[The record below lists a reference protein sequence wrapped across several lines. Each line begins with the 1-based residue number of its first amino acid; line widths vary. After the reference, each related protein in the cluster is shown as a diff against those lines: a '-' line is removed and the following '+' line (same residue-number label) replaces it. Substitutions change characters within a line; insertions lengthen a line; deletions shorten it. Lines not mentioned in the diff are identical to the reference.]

1 MTATEGQRSSR
12 RMLRTKKPMMFAA
25 VAALSMSMVML
36 PSVEAGLQDDLTN
49 GDIKY
54 TSCFS
59 NPDQFGWEK
68 MRNFTQNK
76 RPIVLEQAGW
86 ESARLATRILQI
98 ILTEIMGF
106 KARVLYQEYQAGYA
120 LTSARLKAANVTDIA
135 MEIWSDPLPGWY
147 SHGAIGYQGRSGMY
161 VPSRFVSQYP
171 EFGYDFWRFLQNPHA
186 RSNFLKYG
194 KGPKIRNPDGSY
206 LCDGKPGLCE
216 KGRYVPKWFT
226 EAESDNFV
234 ELWLPYPGW
243 STYRWQRM
251 IDGLKLNATLN
262 WLGENFDS
270 IVTQYVNNASA
281 PGVIF
286 YNCRLMFPYDSS
298 GDFAKHTAGK
308 IEVRIT
314 DSDFVTT
321 DPANVPLTVDE
332 PQLMLQKGSS
342 IPFVAEFPDVSKL
355 LANYVILDDSINA
368 MLKEMA
374 GNIDYMDVGCNWM
387 KKNPSLWTKWIPS
400 PPKSYVLTK
409 PKGKKTR
416 QKPAT
421 RAHTREFALVA
432 QPLTIQAGNC
442 TMTSSCA
449 DGFTG
454 LLCTECSDPNQALW
468 RGKCID
474 CEKAGSSLYLLI
486 FMSFFATFALLF
498 VPRHELPTVEL
509 LFFFF
514 QVINLIFG
522 ASLGELLGFGELKTF
537 LALASLD
544 MDGMAVD
551 CPAKLTGVSKLMF
564 RFLLPSMFFVHLGLL
579 YGIFSTLKKFKVPV
593 EKIFPYYLKDQ
604 SMDAIFF
611 KGLLTI
617 ITFVMMPLLE
627 ASVSLLECRNIV
639 DKTVL
644 HKAPNVQCF
653 KGSHVGP
660 VTIAIIILVIILGVL
675 PLTIFVVLNNLKR
688 ANQITYD
695 KHGNLSHY
703 EQMLQNLYL
712 QYKPEFLFIEAYFI
726 LERGAI
732 VIFFTVFSEDNKW
745 SAFGYILLI
754 GTIMLVRI
762 YVQPFQSRLE
772 AYLSREVCQCWI
784 ILLAFKYTAYQPEA
798 LGIAPYV
805 IAIMFLPP
813 TLHIVRLISVYTK
826 KGGNG
831 HAHGHNNIKKS
842 IEDLAKNVGGKGKN
856 YNDDSERV
864 PLSTENLHD

>member
-1 MTATEGQRSSR
+1 MTNSKVMMAFATI
-12 RMLRTKKPMMFAA
+12 AI
-25 VAALSMSMVML
+25 ALAIV
-36 PSVEAGLQDDLTN
+36 PSADAGLQDDLTDP
-49 GDIKY
+49 DIKY
-54 TSCFS
+54 TPCFT
-59 NPDQFGWEK
+59 NPDQFGWDT
-68 MRNFTQNK
+68 MRNFTQSK
-76 RPIVLEQAGW
+76 RTITLEQAGW
-86 ESARLATRILQI
+86 DSARLATRLLQI

-106 KARVLYQEYQAGYA
+106 KVLYQEYQAGYSV
-120 LTSARLKAANVTDIA
+120 TSARLRAGNITDIA
-135 MEIWSDPLPGWY
+135 MEVWY
-147 SHGAIGYQGRSGMY
+147 SHGSIGYQGRSGMY
-161 VPSRFVSQYP
+161 LPSRFVSTFP
-171 EFGYDFWRFLQNPHA
+171 EFGYDFWRFFQNPKA
-186 RSNFLKYG
+186 RANFITHG
-194 KGPKIRNPDGSY
+194 KGPKIRNKDGSY
-206 LCDGKPGLCE
+206 ICDNAPGYCV
-216 KGRYVPKWFT
+216 KGRYVPDWFT
-226 EAESDNFV
+226 EAEADNFV
-234 ELWLPYPGW
+234 EMWLPYPGW
-243 STYRWQRM
+243 SQYRYQRM

-262 WLGENFDS
+262 WLGEGFDD
-270 IVTQYVNNASA
+270 IVTSYLANTTG
-281 PGVIF
+281 PGILF
-286 YNCRLMFPYDSS
+286 YNWVPTMFI
-298 GDFAKHTAGK
+298 AATTNK
-308 IEVRIT
+308 
-314 DSDFVTT
+314 FV
-321 DPANVPLTVDE
+321 N
-332 PQLMLQKGSS
+332 
-342 IPFVAEFPDVSKL
+342 EFPDVSKL
-355 LANYVILDDSINA
+355 LANYIVRDDAINA
-368 MLKEMA
+368 MLKDMSA
-374 GNIDYMDVGCNWM
+374 NVTYMDSACKWM
-387 KKNPSLWTKWIPS
+387 KNNPTLWTNWIPP
-400 PPKSYVLTK
+400 PPKSYEKCPYGTGRFLSDGIGICLTCPSDSYSWK
-409 PKGKKTR
+409 ENTTEACHACPHEGICPGGGTVNVKKGYFLAPPTSSKSIT
-416 QKPAT
+416 PDFY
-421 RAHTREFALVA
+421 HCPYREACC
-432 QPLTIQAGNC
+432 PSGNC

-627 ASVSLLECRNIV
+627 ASVSLLECRTIV
-639 DKTVL
+639 DKVVL
-644 HKAPNVQCF
+644 HKAPTVECF

-660 VTIAIIILVIILGVL
+660 VTIAIIILVIILGAL

-695 KHGNLSHY
+695 KHGNISHY

-712 QYKPEFLFIEAYFI
+712 QYKPEFLFVEAYFI

-754 GTIMLVRI
+754 GAIMLVRV
-762 YVQPFQSRLE
+762 YVQPFQSQLE
-772 AYLSREVCQCWI
+772 AYLSREVCQCWL
-784 ILLAFKYTAYQPEA
+784 ILLAFKYTAYQPDA

-813 TLHIVRLISVYTK
+813 TLHIVRLITSLFK
-826 KGGNG
+826 KGRGHFGNS
-831 HAHGHNNIKKS
+831 NIKKS
-842 IEDLAKNVGGKGKN
+842 IEDLAKSVAGKN
-856 YNDDSERV
+856 KNHDDSERV
-864 PLSTENLHD
+864 PLSTENLND